1 MFSAYS
7 SNDPDKVIRAV
18 FQTAADIPPTLPDD
32 AVLVEGFGV
41 PGIDRVI
48 DGVIVSFEQPAPN
61 YRVRRMREYPPY
73 TDYLDAVVKND
84 QAAIEAYIAACQAVK
99 CKYPKPD
106 ANS

>member
-18 FQTAADIPPTLPDD
+18 FQTAADIPSTLPDD

-84 QAAIEAYIAACQAVK
+84 SEAVDAYIQK
-99 CKYPKPD
+99 CLEIKQKYPKPE
-106 ANS
+106 